1 MPNENEK
8 VSCYLTFLLFRIYS
22 DGFQAKRNSVAMSH
36 TAKYKIS
43 AELLKLIMISEDLR
57 LLPIFSEEAVT
68 DVIGRRYE
76 IKKKRAP
83 AAWGYVRNT
92 LFPEELPHGCQA

>member
-1 MPNENEK
+1 
-8 VSCYLTFLLFRIYS
+8 
-22 DGFQAKRNSVAMSH
+22 MSH

-83 AAWGYVRNT
+83 AA
-92 LFPEELPHGCQA
+92 AA